1 MNKGSSYRKTIRF
14 NPEYDFDIIEKMKQ
28 YTDRNLSK
36 LLRKFIR
43 DGFKLESAALSATLS
58 NKKSDIETE
67 TKKKIEIEK
76 EIPKWNFPK

>member
-1 MNKGSSYRKTIRF
+1 MKKGNSYRKTIRF

-43 DGFKLESAALSATLS
+43 DGFKLESATLSALP
-58 NKKSDIETE
+58 NKKSDIINQEKKLE
-67 TKKKIEIEK
+67 TKK